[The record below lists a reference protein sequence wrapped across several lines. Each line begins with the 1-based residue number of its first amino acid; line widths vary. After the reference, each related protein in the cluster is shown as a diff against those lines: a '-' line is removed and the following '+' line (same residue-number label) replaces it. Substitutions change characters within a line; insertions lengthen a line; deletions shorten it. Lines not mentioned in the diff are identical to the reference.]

1 MVHIPSSHDRFAFT
15 PAAPRA
21 RRDGWTA
28 AAQKGFIA
36 ALADGNSVTTAARSV
51 GRSARSAHLL
61 RQRDDAVGF
70 AAAWD
75 AAVADSGVFAT
86 LCAVDRCA
94 DGTVVPILY
103 RGRIIG
109 ERIVHD
115 DPFLMTILRRT
126 APRPADAAAAG
137 LYERE
142 QRALFNYLGS
152 EPGERF
158 T

>member
-1 MVHIPSSHDRFAFT
+1 MVHLPPDDRFAFT

-28 AAQKGFIA
+28 AAQMGFIA

-61 RQRDDAVGF
+61 RQRDDAVSF

-75 AAVADSGVFAT
+75 AAVADTGEFAT
-86 LCAVDRCA
+86 ACAIDRCVA
-94 DGTVVPILY
+94 GTSKPILY

-115 DPFLMTILRRT
+115 DRFLMTMLRRT
-126 APRPADAAAAG
+126 APPRATDDAFAQ
-137 LYERE
+137 YERN
-142 QRALFNYLGS
+142 QRELYNFLGCDPS
-152 EPGERF
+152 ERF
-158 T
+158 A